1 MNRDR
6 TAKFL
11 AYDGKVSVI
20 CSKTTDLIE
29 YMRNLHDLTPTTTA
43 ALGRFATISGIMGH
57 TEIKEEEDSITVQ
70 FNGKGPAG
78 TMLSVIQKEN
88 NQVFVKAYIENPTIE
103 LPLKSNGKIDVSG
116 ALGTAGYLNIIKENA
131 ITEKEYN
138 GIVPLVSGE
147 IAEDF
152 ASYFARSKQT
162 PTVLALGVLVNKDG
176 VKASGGYMISL
187 MPDATENEIA
197 KIEKAIEKAPTISE
211 MLDTE
216 KSLEEIAKIIT
227 GDERLKLIE
236 DNLIIGYKCDCS
248 KEKFARGL
256 ASLGTNEIKTI
267 IEEDGKAEAKCH
279 FCNKTYIFSK
289 EELEALILN

>member
-11 AYDGKVSVI
+11 AYEGKVSVI

-29 YMRNLHDLTPTTTA
+29 YIRNLHDLTPTTTA

-57 TEIKEEEDSITVQ
+57 TEIKEEEDSITIQ

-78 TMLSVIQKEN
+78 IMLAVVEKEA
-88 NQVFVKAYIENPTIE
+88 NQVFVKACIDNPGVE

-116 ALGTAGYLNIIKENA
+116 AVGTSGYLNIIKENG

-187 MPDATENEIA
+187 MPDATENEIT
-197 KIEKAIEKAPTISE
+197 KIEEAIEKAPTISE

-227 GDERLKLIE
+227 GDERLQLIE
-236 DNLIIGYKCDCS
+236 DNIIIGYRCDCS

-256 ASLGTNEIKTI
+256 TSLGKEEIKNI

-279 FCNKTYIFSK
+279 FCNKIYTFSK
-289 EELEALILN
+289 EELEALLK